1 MASTMKILR
10 MNVDSI
16 ILLGQSQ
23 RDLRTTLS
31 QLYTGADFNFVKRW
45 YQDTIE
51 NGIGESP
58 ADARL
63 FRPYLNL
70 TTNQNCQKSLRF
82 R

>member
-1 MASTMKILR
+1 MAATMKILR

-31 QLYTGADFNFVKRW
+31 QLYTGADYFFLKKW
-45 YQDTIE
+45 YSDTIE

-58 ADARL
+58 VEEKI
-63 FRPYLNL
+63 FRPYINI
-70 TTNQNCQKSLRF
+70 TTNQNSQKSLRF